1 MRNVLI
7 TIVASI
13 FVYFGLSVPLVYAND
28 TISIK
33 YLINYTFDAN
43 GNSHVDQNISLTN
56 KTSKFYT
63 SHYQIIL
70 QGESPKNITGHDS
83 SGPLKIESLEIS
95 PNTTTIDIDFNDVV
109 VGLNNSL
116 NFVVSYEGLPAKK
129 RGQVWEVTL
138 PRLGEKSQIDDY
150 QLNLTIPQE
159 FGQPAFIS
167 PSPIR
172 SVNRTYSFTKDQ
184 ISRVGVVADFGNFQ
198 TFGFSLKYHLSN
210 VSNFPS
216 IKTIVLPPDTNYQ
229 RVYYDDLEPVPQN
242 VKVDS
247 DGNWIASYL
256 IEANHELEI
265 IAIGQAHVLIE
276 PSVPGLIS
284 TTMKGSTRK
293 NIGYVSD
300 SIQTWSEYW
309 NTSDKVWENTDLTKI
324 PRFTF
329 AIQNETNNS
338 LVLPKS
344 YQVGSAPYKEYS
356 ANPAKISWTKPW
368 QIWSLIPTSTS
379 LTISNPQ
386 GQAIYNVPIQIS
398 SQNLLVSSPYLH
410 SLDVLPPY
418 GKRDLPL
425 VFDINLNPVFASKN
439 ITVTTGAS
447 QVVYNIPET
456 KFIFWYTILVAT
468 ISTTIIFLGF
478 VAHKAWSL
486 RL

>member
-229 RVYYDDLEPVPQN
+229 RVYYDDLEPVPTVSPDVSPHQ
-242 VKVDS
+242 K
-247 DGNWIASYL
+247 G
-256 IEANHELEI
+256 
-265 IAIGQAHVLIE
+265 AIFGTYPSRVLR
-276 PSVPGLIS
+276 L
-284 TTMKGSTRK
+284 
-293 NIGYVSD
+293 VSD
-300 SIQTWSEYW
+300 ADFAEAPERSMSLKNRGRSAVSDESPQT
-309 NTSDKVWENTDLTKI
+309 LTLSKAEGSLS
-324 PRFTF
+324 PR
-329 AIQNETNNS
+329 
-338 LVLPKS
+338 K
-344 YQVGSAPYKEYS
+344 
-356 ANPAKISWTKPW
+356 
-368 QIWSLIPTSTS
+368 
-379 LTISNPQ
+379 
-386 GQAIYNVPIQIS
+386 
-398 SQNLLVSSPYLH
+398 
-410 SLDVLPPY
+410 
-418 GKRDLPL
+418 
-425 VFDINLNPVFASKN
+425 
-439 ITVTTGAS
+439 
-447 QVVYNIPET
+447 
-456 KFIFWYTILVAT
+456 
-468 ISTTIIFLGF
+468 
-478 VAHKAWSL
+478 
-486 RL
+486 